1 MIKYARRTPDELKS
15 AIRQDAMRLLGFN
28 PPDNLHGLVSSIALR
43 TCGCANLCLASEIQH
58 PGDH

>member
-1 MIKYARRTPDELKS
+1 MMDHARRTPEELKS

-43 TCGCANLCLASEIQH
+43 TCGCANLYLANELRH